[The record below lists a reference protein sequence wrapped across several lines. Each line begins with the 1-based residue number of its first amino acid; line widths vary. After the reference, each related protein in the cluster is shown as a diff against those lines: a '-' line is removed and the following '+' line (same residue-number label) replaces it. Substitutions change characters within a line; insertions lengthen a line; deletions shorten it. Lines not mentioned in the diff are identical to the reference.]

1 MRNILAVISL
11 IRGGRRLFGSGLLLL
26 ALAGIGSAISPLFL
40 GGALNHLTA
49 LATSHT
55 PKDQALRQIA
65 VLLGGYLLV
74 RLTTN
79 IFDWTGSL
87 AGNRLGYNLR
97 NGLRDRV
104 ITNLMGLPI
113 DYFERQRIG
122 EVMEKIGTG
131 IGDMTNWVSNVL
143 GFFFTQLVN
152 LTVSLLIITRIEP
165 WLGGVMLIITLINT
179 AYKFRSRRA
188 ATPIIKQA
196 RKAEETASG
205 LATEALSNMATV
217 RSFGQEERIGSRIKH
232 QLDEYV
238 RLQYSAD
245 VTLERAFWTGEFVVI
260 IASVI
265 GLGVIAWG
273 VVEGRHPAGDLLL
286 GIIYFQNV
294 ASGSR
299 PLGRLI
305 TGTIQTDA
313 SAGRIVELL
322 SEPATVTDRPGAIDL
337 DHLRTIE
344 FDHVSFA
351 YPGKLDPVLEDVSFT
366 LPQGQTLAL
375 VGPSGVGK
383 TTITKLL
390 QRFYEPTGGRIL
402 INGRDITDFT
412 QASVRRHMGLVMQD
426 VVLFNDTV
434 EANLQFARAEAGP
447 EQLSAAAKVAHADV
461 FIDRLPD
468 GYQTLVG
475 ERGVR
480 LSGGEKQRVAVAR
493 AVLRDPDLIILDEAT
508 SALDSESERYV
519 QDGLQQLMSH
529 RTAVVIAHR
538 LSTVMRAD
546 QIIVMESGRIVDQGT
561 HRQLTSK
568 RSGLYARLYQLQT
581 TGALVDEAAS

>member
-1 MRNILAVISL
+1 VGNILTIIGL
-11 IRGGRRLFGSGLLLL
+11 IRGGRRLFNGSLCLL
-26 ALAGIGSAISPLFL
+26 ALAGIGSALSPLFL
-40 GGALNHLTA
+40 GGALNHLTSLTHA
-49 LATSHT
+49 PHQ
-55 PKDQALRQIA
+55 QALREI
-65 VLLGGYLLV
+65 VLLLGGYLVV
-74 RLTTN
+74 RLATGAL
-79 IFDWTGSL
+79 DWTGSL

-104 ITNLMGLPI
+104 INNLMGLPI

-131 IGDMTNWVSNVL
+131 IGDLTNWVGNVL
-143 GFFFTQLVN
+143 SFFFTQLVN
-152 LTVSLLIITRIEP
+152 LIVSLLIITRIQP
-165 WLGGVMLIITLINT
+165 VLGLIMLSLTIANT
-179 AYKFRSRRA
+179 AYKYRSRRT
-188 ATPIIKQA
+188 ATPMIKQA
-196 RKAEETASG
+196 RAAEETANG

-217 RSFGQEERIGSRIKH
+217 RSFGQERAIGSRIRH
-232 QLDEYV
+232 HLDEYV

-245 VTLERAFWTGEFVVI
+245 VKLERAFWTGEFAVVI
-260 IASVI
+260 ATVI
-265 GLGVIAWG
+265 GLGIIAWS
-273 VVEGRHPAGDLLL
+273 VVDGQRPVGDLLL
-286 GIIYFQNV
+286 GIIYFQNI

-313 SAGRIVELL
+313 SAGRLVELL
-322 SEPATVTDRPGAIDL
+322 SEPATVVDRPGAVELEALHDIAF
-337 DHLRTIE
+337 E
-344 FDHVSFA
+344 HVSFA
-351 YPGKLDPVLEDVSFT
+351 YPGQAEPVLDDISFS
-366 LPQGQTLAL
+366 LPHGQTLAL

-390 QRFYEPTGGRIL
+390 LRFYEPTAGRVL
-402 INGRDITDFT
+402 INGRDIADFT
-412 QASVRRHMGLVMQD
+412 QESLRRHMGLVMQD

-434 EANLQFARAEAGP
+434 EANLQFARADAKPDE
-447 EQLSAAAKVAHADV
+447 LAAAARVAHADV

-519 QDGLQQLMSH
+519 QDGLHQLMRH

-546 QIIVMESGRIVDQGT
+546 QIVVLERGRVVERGT
-561 HRQLTSK
+561 HRELTSK

-581 TGALVDEAAS
+581 EGALLDETAS